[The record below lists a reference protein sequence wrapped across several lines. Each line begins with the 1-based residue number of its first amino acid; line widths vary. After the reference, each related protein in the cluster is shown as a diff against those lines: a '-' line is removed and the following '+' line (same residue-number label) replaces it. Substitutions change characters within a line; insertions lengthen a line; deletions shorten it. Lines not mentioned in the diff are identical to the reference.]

1 MKSDLKI
8 LFFCILVI
16 CIIITSGVLI
26 KSFLKKTT
34 LKFNNDINK
43 TQSYITS
50 GDWKNAN
57 RVINNLN
64 TSWKTTEDKWALFIN
79 HREIDNIYVSL
90 DNAMEYIKY
99 KRADHASAYLT
110 QLKHFFDHIPDMEKL
125 SLKNIL

>member
-8 LFFCILVI
+8 LFFCIIVL
-16 CIIITSGVLI
+16 CIIIISGISI

-34 LKFNNDINK
+34 LKFNNDIDI
-43 TQSYITS
+43 TQSYISS

-64 TSWKTTEDKWALFIN
+64 SDWKIAEDKWALFIN
-79 HREIDNIYVSL
+79 HREIDNIYISL

-99 KRADHASAYLT
+99 KSTDHASAYLT
-110 QLKHFFDHIPDMEKL
+110 QLKHLFAHIPDMEKL
-125 SLKNIL
+125 SLKNIF